1 IIRHSNRPLN
11 QPSSLFPQPP
21 ASRKLS
27 TIEEKTE
34 LVTTIQESKLASRL
48 LRPTSTLSRS
58 SSSDGSKESD
68 IKDLAASEEEKIDQ
82 EDSFVTKNRRV
93 YNHNIDAISRI
104 LEEKDINVLATEQI
118 GEGDGN
124 SENKDTSNNPTCRT
138 NINLSIPTI
147 FTSSEH
153 SSEHSSADISTLLP
167 SLSVDLDST
176 HSDKSILGDAYSAI
190 KDDYSDVSVSLYPS
204 PVPISNVTPLR
215 NFKDGRIGI
224 REERYPSPKTYFTH
238 RNGPMGDLSGVLS
251 PHKRSRF
258 IPPPNRI
265 DRLPVPSIDTSRP
278 ERSMSGRMAMEGW
291 PTSPRR
297 MQLASPRFNSLT
309 DLEEGPEGSEQQ
321 QESPSLRANPISSQ
335 YSSSAAGSNNVGGR
349 TSPPIPSKL
358 GLNAITELESQNNN
372 DILSSGN
379 FSTKSTRLG
388 ELQQSDNEMPSSPSL
403 ASSQPS
409 ETSQPV
415 LSSSK
420 RNLGGVSKPF
430 VHESMGLGIVAEE
443 IQDDKNSKGS
453 SEKRSSG
460 SFTLK
465 LGEIEEE
472 SEETEQQLEQKQ
484 PELIKSTSN
493 RKTRTIFSKETHT
506 EEPRS
511 ESIRKSTSAKIT
523 RRLFPSIPSIQ
534 SRRTA
539 THMLTVKTPLPMLS
553 ETEDEEDAESSTTSA
568 RQELIR
574 SPDQSDTSPFPSAP
588 ATPSTL
594 LASTTP
600 ASVKSM
606 TSWRWPK
613 RPFSPAREKHKES
626 QNQDNPADHIGKVG
640 NIWAKKTLG
649 QLRKYHQRHSPSI
662 LGRKFGLASPVK
674 ESHNSLQ
681 SPVSDISDS
690 KKSQTVQVLEE
701 TLETI
706 NEEDEDDEIGI
717 WSSEEVDLT
726 EPCTDEKK
734 IQSPTSM
741 NVLNQQIIEEVVEE
755 PHGMRVSPEYLTVVG
770 GPSVNA
776 ASPNASSTSLSLR
789 SNPSSSSLAKHNAK
803 PLFETTFTISN
814 NTDEPL
820 RYEILWPAFRF
831 DVSPAYGIVKA
842 QSVTVVKI
850 SVMNKHFAAGARR
863 DETKDSRRLMGILK
877 GSESNDY
884 NKPLMGRTRILV
896 LCENGERKEVVVDIV
911 QVKKKAKGEV
921 EAARSSKNVKNSEDG
936 SFIRRS
942 ISQKVDNLIRA
953 AKAARTK
960 KTTKIE
966 DKSRS
971 AGNKGKSSVSISK
984 APGSTV
990 KSISSSATKKS
1001 ILSGHTSRSS
1011 SPESNNKYPGIR
1023 KYPST
1028 TSIRS
1033 RPNTPDTYRQIVSPL
1048 PGTRSR
1054 TPDESKSGK
1063 QFPQRKNF
1071 IYIGVPGN
1079 ISCPTTVIRETN
1091 HSVFRI
1097 HNPTNKPV
1105 TWHLTT
1111 ATNPFLRRSD
1121 TTNSAQKINEEVFL
1135 IMKTSGL
1142 LRAGQTERVDI
1153 SFRPIF
1159 IGTYYQSFMLEDS
1172 ISSEGSGGLGGVSV
1186 RIQGEGK
1193 ADVSNPIKADT
1204 KKSGSKLMDFE
1215 VSESEIQIPA
1225 TRIGRRRS
1233 VGININNP
1241 SNQLVRIKCKCEVI
1255 GNTSGSN
1262 LSIPL
1267 SSVQIKPR
1275 ASVTLPVRFQPKEV
1289 GETRAVVKLQA
1300 VGRAEVLVDVIAKG
1314 VQDTPIATE
1323 T

>member
-1 IIRHSNRPLN
+1 NRPLN

-27 TIEEKTE
+27 TIEEKKE
-34 LVTTIQESKLASRL
+34 LVNTFQESKLASRL
-48 LRPTSTLSRS
+48 LRTTSTLSRS

-68 IKDLAASEEEKIDQ
+68 IKELAASEEEKTDQ
-82 EDSFVTKNRRV
+82 EDSFVTKQNRRV
-93 YNHNIDAISRI
+93 YNHNIDAFSRI
-104 LEEKDINVLATEQI
+104 LEERDINVLATEQI

-124 SENKDTSNNPTCRT
+124 SESKDTSNNSTCRT
-138 NINLSIPTI
+138 NINLSMPTI

-153 SSEHSSADISTLLP
+153 SSADISSTLLP
-167 SLSVDLDST
+167 SLSADLD
-176 HSDKSILGDAYSAI
+176 SDKSIVGDAFSAI
-190 KDDYSDVSVSLYPS
+190 KDDHSDVSVSLYPS

-215 NFKDGRIGI
+215 NFKDGRISI
-224 REERYPSPKTYFTH
+224 REERYPSPKTYVTH
-238 RNGPMGDLSGVLS
+238 RSGPMGDLSGGLS

-258 IPPPNRI
+258 VSPPNRI

-335 YSSSAAGSNNVGGR
+335 YSSSAVGSNNAGGR
-349 TSPPIPSKL
+349 ASPPIPSKL
-358 GLNAITELESQNNN
+358 GLNAIKDLKELKKKITELESQNNKH
-372 DILSSGN
+372 DILSSGE
-379 FSTKSTRLG
+379 FSAKSTRIG

-403 ASSQPS
+403 ANSQPF

-415 LSSSK
+415 LSSNK
-420 RNLGGVSKPF
+420 RNFSGVSKPL
-430 VHESMGLGIVAEE
+430 VHESIGLGIVPEE

-453 SEKRSSG
+453 SEKRLSG

-472 SEETEQQLEQKQ
+472 SEEPEQQLEQKQ
-484 PELIKSTSN
+484 PELIKSTSI

-506 EEPRS
+506 EESRS
-511 ESIRKSTSAKIT
+511 ESIRK
-523 RRLFPSIPSIQ
+523 RRLFPSIQ

-539 THMLTVKTPLPMLS
+539 THILTVKTPLPMLS
-553 ETEDEEDAESSTTSA
+553 ETEDDEEAESSTTSA

-574 SPDQSDTSPFPSAP
+574 SPSDQSDTSPFPSTP

-600 ASVKSM
+600 TSVKSM

-626 QNQDNPADHIGKVG
+626 QSQDNPADHIGKVG

-662 LGRKFGLASPVK
+662 LGIKKFGLASPVK
-674 ESHNSLQ
+674 ESHNTLQ

-690 KKSQTVQVLEE
+690 KKSQTVQVLEDP
-701 TLETI
+701 LETI

-726 EPCTDEKK
+726 EPCTDEKR
-734 IQSPTSM
+734 ILSPTSM
-741 NVLNQQIIEEVVEE
+741 NVLNKQIIEEVVEE
-755 PHGMRVSPEYLTVVG
+755 PHGMRVSPEYLTIVG

-776 ASPNASSTSLSLR
+776 ASPNASSASLPLR

-814 NTDEPL
+814 NTNEPL

-831 DVSPAYGIVKA
+831 DVSPAYGVVKA

-850 SVMNKHFAAGARR
+850 SVMNKHFVAGARR
-863 DETKDSRRLMGILK
+863 EETKDSRRLMGILK
-877 GSESNDY
+877 GSEVKDD

-921 EAARSSKNVKNSEDG
+921 ETARPSKSVKNSEDG
-936 SFIRRS
+936 NFIRRS
-942 ISQKVDNLIRA
+942 FSQKVDNLIKA
-953 AKAARTK
+953 ARAARTK
-960 KTTKIE
+960 KNTKVE

-971 AGNKGKSSVSISK
+971 TSNKGKSSANKVTVPISK
-984 APGSTV
+984 SA
-990 KSISSSATKKS
+990 SSSNTKKS
-1001 ILSGHTSRSS
+1001 ILSGPTSRSS
-1011 SPESNNKYPGIR
+1011 SPEGSNKYHMR

-1033 RPNTPDTYRQIVSPL
+1033 RPNTPDTYRQIVSPS

-1063 QFPQRKNF
+1063 QLPQRKNF

-1079 ISCPTTVIRETN
+1079 VNCPTTVIRETN
-1091 HSVFRI
+1091 HGVFRI

-1159 IGTYYQSFMLEDS
+1159 TGTYYQSFMLEDS
-1172 ISSEGSGGLGGVSV
+1172 ISSEGSCGLGGVSV

-1255 GNTSGSN
+1255 RNTSGSISN
-1262 LSIPL
+1262 VSIPL

-1275 ASVTLPVRFQPKEV
+1275 ASVTLPVRFQPTKV

-1300 VGRAEVLVDVIAKG
+1300 VGRAEVLVDVVAKG

>member
-34 LVTTIQESKLASRL
+34 LVKTFQESKLASRL
-48 LRPTSTLSRS
+48 LRTTSTLSRS

-68 IKDLAASEEEKIDQ
+68 IKDLAASEEEKTDQ
-82 EDSFVTKNRRV
+82 EDSFVTKQNRRV
-93 YNHNIDAISRI
+93 YNHNIDAFSRI
-104 LEEKDINVLATEQI
+104 LEERDINVLATEQI

-124 SENKDTSNNPTCRT
+124 SESKDTSNNSTCRT
-138 NINLSIPTI
+138 NINLSMATI

-153 SSEHSSADISTLLP
+153 SSADISSTLLP
-167 SLSVDLDST
+167 SLSADLD
-176 HSDKSILGDAYSAI
+176 SDKSIVGDAFSAI
-190 KDDYSDVSVSLYPS
+190 KDDHSDVSVSLYPS

-215 NFKDGRIGI
+215 NFKDGRISI
-224 REERYPSPKTYFTH
+224 REERYPSPKTYVTH
-238 RNGPMGDLSGVLS
+238 RSGPMGDLSGGLS
-251 PHKRSRF
+251 PHKRELRLIFICFCQSRF
-258 IPPPNRI
+258 VSPPNRI

-335 YSSSAAGSNNVGGR
+335 YSSSAVSSNNAGGR
-349 TSPPIPSKL
+349 ASPPIPSKL
-358 GLNAITELESQNNN
+358 GLNAIKPQNNKH
-372 DILSSGN
+372 DILSSGE
-379 FSTKSTRLG
+379 FSAKSTRLG

-403 ASSQPS
+403 ANSQPF

-420 RNLGGVSKPF
+420 RNFSGVSKPL
-430 VHESMGLGIVAEE
+430 VHESIGLGIVPEE

-453 SEKRSSG
+453 SEKRLSG

-472 SEETEQQLEQKQ
+472 SEEPEQQLEQKQ
-484 PELIKSTSN
+484 PDLIKSTST

-506 EEPRS
+506 EESRS
-511 ESIRKSTSAKIT
+511 ESIRK
-523 RRLFPSIPSIQ
+523 RRLFPSIQ

-539 THMLTVKTPLPMLS
+539 THMLTVKTPLPML
-553 ETEDEEDAESSTTSA
+553 
-568 RQELIR
+568 
-574 SPDQSDTSPFPSAP
+574 
-588 ATPSTL
+588 
-594 LASTTP
+594 
-600 ASVKSM
+600 
-606 TSWRWPK
+606 
-613 RPFSPAREKHKES
+613 PAREKHKES
-626 QNQDNPADHIGKVG
+626 QSQDNPADHIGKVG

-662 LGRKFGLASPVK
+662 LGIKKFGLASPVK
-674 ESHNSLQ
+674 ESHNTLQ

-690 KKSQTVQVLEE
+690 KKSQTVQILEDP
-701 TLETI
+701 LETI

-726 EPCTDEKK
+726 EPCTDEKR
-734 IQSPTSM
+734 ILSPTSM
-741 NVLNQQIIEEVVEE
+741 NVLNKQIIEEVVEE
-755 PHGMRVSPEYLTVVG
+755 PHGMRVSPEYLTIVG

-776 ASPNASSTSLSLR
+776 ASPNASSASLPLR

-814 NTDEPL
+814 NTNEPL

-831 DVSPAYGIVKA
+831 DVSPAYGVVKA

-850 SVMNKHFAAGARR
+850 SVMNKHFVAGARR
-863 DETKDSRRLMGILK
+863 EETKDSRRLMGILK
-877 GSESNDY
+877 GSEVKDD

-921 EAARSSKNVKNSEDG
+921 ETARPSKSVKNSEDG
-936 SFIRRS
+936 NFIRRS
-942 ISQKVDNLIRA
+942 FSQKVDNLIKA
-953 AKAARTK
+953 ARAARTK
-960 KTTKIE
+960 KNTKVE

-971 AGNKGKSSVSISK
+971 TSNKGKSSASK
-984 APGSTV
+984 VTIPI
-990 KSISSSATKKS
+990 KSASSSNTKKS
-1001 ILSGHTSRSS
+1001 ILSGPTSRSS
-1011 SPESNNKYPGIR
+1011 SPEGSNKYHMR

-1033 RPNTPDTYRQIVSPL
+1033 RPNTPDTYRQIVSPS

-1063 QFPQRKNF
+1063 QLPQRKNF

-1079 ISCPTTVIRETN
+1079 VNCPTTVIRETN
-1091 HSVFRI
+1091 HGVFRI

-1159 IGTYYQSFMLEDS
+1159 TGTYYQSFMLEDS
-1172 ISSEGSGGLGGVSV
+1172 ISSEGSCGLGGVSV

-1204 KKSGSKLMDFE
+1204 KKGGSKLMDFE

-1255 GNTSGSN
+1255 GNTSGSTSN
-1262 LSIPL
+1262 VSIPL

-1275 ASVTLPVRFQPKEV
+1275 ASVTLPVRFQPTKV

-1300 VGRAEVLVDVIAKG
+1300 VGRAEILVDVVAKG